1 MRYDAFIERVQ
12 QLAGFGSQEEA
23 VQAVRATL
31 ETLGERLSKR
41 ETRQLATQLP
51 KELGTYLHQ
60 RQEQQ
65 QFFALEEFFNRV
77 SAREGAR
84 WHQAVDHARAVMVVL
99 REAVSPGEIED
110 VRMELAPDYDA
121 LFKEAT

>member
-1 MRYDAFIERVQ
+1 MQYKEFIDRVQ
-12 QLAGFGSQEEA
+12 QLTGCGSPEEA
-23 VQAVRATL
+23 VQATRATL
-31 ETLGERLSKR
+31 ETLGERLSRR

-77 SAREGAR
+77 SAREGTR
-84 WHQAVDHARAVMVVL
+84 WHQAVAHAQAVIAVL

-110 VRMELAPDYDA
+110 VRIELAPEYDA
-121 LFKEAT
+121 LFGAAT